1 MVSLFETLSGF
12 FWVLVLTWSTWSTW
26 LRFFRCKMG
35 KKAPMTSTAHR
46 NSWLRNFSCTWHLDR
61 ERRRRSWPALQTWCV
76 LKALVS
82 SAYFRPVADAELVT
96 ASTPRLRTMFH
107 AVSHILAGMQRN
119 SGKFTLRSWRSP
131 GWFRVQKGR
140 GFLRSTKQKV
150 SRLLKLLSLLRQTA
164 QVARFFNMVGLLAD
178 FLGVHSNKEL
188 RSWIWQ
194 PWWSSDILNNYSVLR
209 CSPVPPV
216 IFAKNNNYI
225 YI

>member
-1 MVSLFETLSGF
+1 MIAKLQL
-12 FWVLVLTWSTWSTW
+12 
-26 LRFFRCKMG
+26 
-35 KKAPMTSTAHR
+35 
-46 NSWLRNFSCTWHLDR
+46 HLDR

-82 SAYFRPVADAELVT
+82 SAYFRPNGCFCHGFHFVC
-96 ASTPRLRTMFH
+96 SMFH

-140 GFLRSTKQKV
+140 DFWDQQSRN

-188 RSWIWQ
+188 RSWKWQ
-194 PWWSSDILNNYSVLR
+194 PWWSSDILNILFQDACLYHQWFLQK
-209 CSPVPPV
+209 
-216 IFAKNNNYI
+216 ITIIIIII
-225 YI
+225 YILFELMWPFDHVFRELAMR